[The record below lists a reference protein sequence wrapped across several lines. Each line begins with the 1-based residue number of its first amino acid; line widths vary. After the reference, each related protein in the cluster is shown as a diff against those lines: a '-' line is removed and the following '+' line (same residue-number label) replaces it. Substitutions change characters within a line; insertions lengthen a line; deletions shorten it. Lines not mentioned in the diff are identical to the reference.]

1 MVCLLLI
8 FVLVLVVVVVVV
20 GCVAAAA
27 VLKIQEDAL
36 FSGNHFWFEMFQQMI
51 CDIQICF

>member
-8 FVLVLVVVVVVV
+8 FVLVLVVVVVV